1 MARQPSDSRARIL
14 REAARLFRAKGY
26 AGTTMDEVAAAVKR
40 NKATV
45 YHYFASK
52 AELLYTIYIET
63 ATIAVETIRSLPAD
77 MPADEAVRKLI
88 QANLEVAAE
97 RPNETA
103 LYFHEMDW
111 IKEWL
116 PKNLYKDVHEKEVTY
131 FAELRALLARGSEEG
146 LFADVDPNA
155 AVQVIAGLIGWASRG
170 TRPKGGPTPAE
181 VGARLADVVL
191 VGLVRR

>member
-1 MARQPSDSRARIL
+1 MTRKPSDSRARIL

-26 AGTTMDEVAAAVKR
+26 AGTTMDEVAAAVKL

-63 ATIAVETIRSLPAD
+63 ATIALQTIRSFPPD

-88 QANLEVAAE
+88 QAHLEIAAE

-103 LYFHEMDW
+103 MYFHEVDW

-116 PKNLYKDVHEKEVTY
+116 PENLYKDVHEKEATY
-131 FAELRALLARGSEEG
+131 FGELRALLERGRKGG
-146 LFADVDPNA
+146 LFGDVNTNA
-155 AVQVIAGLIGWASRG
+155 AVQVIVGVVSWASRAS
-170 TRPKGGPTPAE
+170 RPKGGASPVE
-181 VGARLADVVL
+181 VGTRLGDIVL
-191 VGLVRR
+191 GGLVLR

>member
-1 MARQPSDSRARIL
+1 MTRQPSDSRARIL

-63 ATIAVETIRSLPAD
+63 ATIALETIRSFPAD

-88 QANLEVAAE
+88 QTHLEIAAE

-103 LYFHEMDW
+103 VYFHEMDW

-116 PKNLYKDVHEKEVTY
+116 PKNLYKDVHAKEATY
-131 FAELRALLARGSEEG
+131 FAELRALLVRGGEEG
-146 LFADVDPNA
+146 LFGNVDTNA
-155 AVQVIAGLIGWASRG
+155 AVHVIAGIVGWASRG
-170 TRPKGGPTPAE
+170 TRPEGGPAPAE
-181 VGARLADVVL
+181 IGTRLADVVL
-191 VGLVRR
+191 GGLVRR

>member
-1 MARQPSDSRARIL
+1 MVRQPSDSRARIL

-52 AELLYTIYIET
+52 AELLYTIYMET
-63 ATIAVETIRSLPAD
+63 ATLAVETIQSLPPD
-77 MPADEAVRKLI
+77 VPADEAVRMLI
-88 QANLEVAAE
+88 QANLEIAAD

-103 LYFHEMDW
+103 VYFHEVDW

-116 PKNLYKDVHEKEVTY
+116 PKNLYKDVHEKEATY

-155 AVQVIAGLIGWASRG
+155 AVQVIAGLIGWAS
-170 TRPKGGPTPAE
+170 K
-181 VGARLADVVL
+181 GARPSGSASPAVVGSLLADVVL
-191 VGLVRR
+191 SGLVRR